1 MIGIIIGV
9 LLVLLIVVLMAIYVL
24 KRQTNQYA
32 KFMSPYSDYQV
43 SFFCF
48 DFFLVQ
54 YEKASEEFC

>member
-48 DFFLVQ
+48 DFG
-54 YEKASEEFC
+54 SI